1 LLIGRTLNTL
11 GAVPSRAAAGSRRKP
26 AEQRKA
32 EIVASAG
39 ELVMAH
45 GLEALTLRR
54 VAEALGVFPGLVGHY
69 FPASEDLVAAAFGHV
84 AGAELAQV
92 GAMVAEA
99 ATPLAGMR
107 AMIDTLL
114 SQEQDPVGLLW
125 LDAWNAA
132 RRRPALHDEVTR
144 QMAGWHSLVVG
155 VIERGRDS
163 GVFWV
168 ADPDATATVIL
179 AAIDGLSMQAAL
191 RPGLDHPVVR
201 RWVVATAE
209 RELGLDPGALHP
221 PGD

>member
-1 LLIGRTLNTL
+1 
-11 GAVPSRAAAGSRRKP
+11 
-26 AEQRKA
+26 
-32 EIVASAG
+32 
-39 ELVMAH
+39 
-45 GLEALTLRR
+45 
-54 VAEALGVFPGLVGHY
+54 VFPGLVSHY
-69 FPASEDLVAAAFGHV
+69 FPVAEDLVAAAFGHV

-92 GAMVAEA
+92 GALLAGA

-107 AMIDTLL
+107 ALIDTLL
-114 SQEQDPVGLLW
+114 SQEQDGVGLLW

-144 QMAGWHSLVVG
+144 QMAGWQGLVVG
-155 VIERGRDS
+155 LIERGRDG
-163 GVFWV
+163 GVFRV
-168 ADPDATATVIL
+168 VDADATATVVL

-209 RELGLDPGALHP
+209 RELGLEPGDLHP